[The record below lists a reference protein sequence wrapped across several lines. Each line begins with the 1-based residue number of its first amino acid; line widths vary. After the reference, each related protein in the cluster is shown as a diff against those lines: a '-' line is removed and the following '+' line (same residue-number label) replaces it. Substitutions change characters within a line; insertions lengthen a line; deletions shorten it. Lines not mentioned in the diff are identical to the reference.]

1 MFCYNVNMYINRQA
15 EKILKNSLK
24 SKKISIILG
33 ARQVGKTTL
42 VKYVLRNKDSVY
54 FNLDINVDKQRLVSV
69 SSLDPEKAIQVLG
82 NKKYI
87 VIDEAQ
93 RLADIGRIVK
103 GWYDAGVKTKIV
115 LLGSSSL
122 DLLNKSSESLTG
134 RNEKIY
140 LMPFMFNEVIKSQS
154 WYSSNLSKK
163 NIEKNFSS
171 QIQELLMQSIVFGGY
186 PETTVVSEKK
196 LYLLNLT
203 SDYLFKDVLQLGLIK
218 TPDLIKQ
225 LLALLAHQVGSE
237 VSVNELSKNLSLS
250 RQTIERYIELLEETF
265 VIFRLP
271 AFSTNQRKE
280 IAKSKKIY
288 FWDTGVRNAVLN
300 EFSLNPLRSDM
311 GALWENWVISE
322 FAKQNM
328 LYGQKR
334 NLYFWRSRIGSE
346 VDLIIKED
354 GKLLAYEIKWRKQ
367 KILKKAF
374 TNKYG
379 VEVKLIE
386 SSHPIINI

>member
-1 MFCYNVNMYINRQA
+1 MYINRQA

-300 EFSLNPLRSDM
+300 EFSLNPLRSDI

-354 GKLLAYEIKWRKQ
+354 GKLRAYEIKWRKQ

>member
-1 MFCYNVNMYINRQA
+1 MYINRKA

-42 VKYVLRNKDSVY
+42 VKYVLKNKDSVY

-69 SSLDPEKAIQVLG
+69 SSLDPEKAIQALG

-171 QIQELLMQSIVFGGY
+171 QIQELLIQSIVFGGY

-300 EFSLNPLRSDM
+300 EFSLNPLRSDI

-328 LYGQKR
+328 LYGQKC

-354 GKLLAYEIKWRKQ
+354 GKLWAYEIKWRKQ